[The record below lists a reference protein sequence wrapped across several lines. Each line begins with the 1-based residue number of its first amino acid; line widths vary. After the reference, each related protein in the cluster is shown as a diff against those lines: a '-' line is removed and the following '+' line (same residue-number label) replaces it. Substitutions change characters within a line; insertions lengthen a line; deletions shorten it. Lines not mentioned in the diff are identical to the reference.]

1 MNIGILGAGGIAKV
15 MARTINEMKDATLY
29 AIGSRNYEKAQAF
42 AEEFGVI
49 TAYGSYEELVSDDN
63 IDLIYVATPHSHH
76 FEHMKLCIEHGKNV
90 LCEKAFTFNSKQTE
104 EIIALASEKRVY
116 LGEAIWTRYMPS
128 RKMIDELLRSGII
141 GEIKTVT
148 CNLCYPISDK
158 ERLIR
163 PELAGG
169 ALLDL
174 GVYGLNFI
182 IMHFGKNFTNIES
195 SVVMTE
201 TGVDGQETI
210 TVKYPDG
217 KMAVSTHS
225 MYGRSDR
232 KGIFYGEKGYI
243 VVDNINNP
251 KALDVFDCNDNLV
264 KHMDVPAQI
273 TGYEYEIMESM
284 DMIRQGKLESES
296 MPLSETLFI
305 MNIMDDLRQQW
316 GIMYLSVCH

>member
-15 MARTINEMKDATLY
+15 MARTINEMKDASLY
-29 AIGSRNYEKAQAF
+29 AVGSRNYEKAQAF

-49 TAYGSYEELVSDDN
+49 NAYGSYEKLVSDDN

-76 FEHMKLCIEHGKNV
+76 FEHMRLCIEHGKNV

-104 EIIALASEKRVY
+104 EIIALASEKKVY

-128 RKMIDELLRSGII
+128 RKMIDELLMSGII
-141 GEIKTVT
+141 GEIKTAT
-148 CNLCYPISDK
+148 CNLSYPISGK

-182 IMHFGKNFTNIES
+182 MMHFGKDFTNIES
-195 SVVMTE
+195 SVIMTE

-210 TVKYPDG
+210 TVKYPEG

-251 KALDVFDCNDNLV
+251 KALDVFDCDDHLV

-284 DMIRQGKLESES
+284 EMIRQGKLESKS
-296 MPLSETLFI
+296 MPLSESLFI
-305 MNIMDDLRQQW
+305 MKIMDDLRQQW
-316 GIMYLSVCH
+316 GWDVSNIK

>member
-29 AIGSRNYEKAQAF
+29 AVGSRNYEKAQAF

-76 FEHMKLCIEHGKNV
+76 FEHMRLCIEHGKNV

-104 EIIALASEKRVY
+104 EIIALASEKKVY

-148 CNLCYPISDK
+148 CNLSYPISGK

-232 KGIFYGEKGYI
+232 KGIFYGEKGYM

-316 GIMYLSVCH
+316 GIMY